1 MFIDMKTFF
10 IFVNLRSLRKAS
22 GFSQRELADLVGI
35 TDNQICNLEC
45 GKMNPSLTTIVSLC
59 SILGC
64 SFNDLIMVY
73 NEHDYR
79 VLL

>member
-1 MFIDMKTFF
+1 MKTFF
-10 IFVNLRSLRKAS
+10 IFVNLRSLRKAR
-22 GFSQRELADLVGI
+22 GFSQCELADLVGI
-35 TDNQICNLEC
+35 TDQQISNLES

-59 SILGC
+59 SVLGC

-73 NEHDYR
+73 NEYDYR

>member
-1 MFIDMKTFF
+1 MKTFF
-10 IFVNLRSLRKAS
+10 IFVNLRPLRKAR
-22 GFSQRELADLVGI
+22 GFSQRELAELVGI

-59 SILGC
+59 SALGC
-64 SFNDLIMVY
+64 SFNDLIKVY
-73 NEHDYR
+73 NKYNNR